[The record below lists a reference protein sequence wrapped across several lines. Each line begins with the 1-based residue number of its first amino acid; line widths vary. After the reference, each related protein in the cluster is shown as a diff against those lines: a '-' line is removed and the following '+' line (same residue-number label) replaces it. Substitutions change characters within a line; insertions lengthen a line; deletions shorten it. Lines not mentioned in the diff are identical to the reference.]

1 METLY
6 IKEPIWNGGDRC
18 VGIRVD
24 RLARDLFVEIMT
36 EDKHGNRIYPAKYY
50 ITRQRASLYEIKSY
64 SWGDAYIIPI
74 EDL

>member
-1 METLY
+1 METLH
-6 IKEPIWNGGDRC
+6 IKEPIWNGGNRC

-24 RLARDLFVEIMT
+24 RIVDDIIIDIT
-36 EDKHGNRIYPAKYY
+36 TKDKHGNRIYPKTFY

-74 EDL
+74 EEL

>member
-1 METLY
+1 MVTLY
-6 IKEPIWNGGDRC
+6 IKEPIWNGGNRC

-24 RLARDLFVEIMT
+24 RLADDLIIDIET
-36 EDKHGNRIYPAKYY
+36 KDRYGNRIYPKTFYL
-50 ITRQRASLYEIKSY
+50 TKQRASLYEIKSY